1 MNVTFNVVAFTSNFI
16 PTFLPRYCEPGTQTV
31 KDGPWYNTPPPPP
44 NCVGQDGP
52 WYNDTSSGTHDKP
65 PGHWW
70 NYIFN
75 PADICSTVSLFV
87 LFLVAYKGAGSFAK
101 VNVLLFAGLML
112 SLALGIGSIF
122 MG

>member
-1 MNVTFNVVAFTSNFI
+1 MQH
-16 PTFLPRYCEPGTQTV
+16 LLQQE
-31 KDGPWYNTPPPPP
+31 
-44 NCVGQDGP
+44 
-52 WYNDTSSGTHDKP
+52 
-65 PGHWW
+65 
-70 NYIFN
+70 N
-75 PADICSTVSLFV
+75 PLVQSLDLADQNCSTLSLFV